1 MEAAKDIDRVKDTYR
16 KRAAV
21 IGFRC
26 GVIHYLLEQQDA
38 LRAGSNAR
46 SGELVQGVQKV
57 QEFKEGKGSIDFA
70 LMMAQYA
77 LDQQISAFGEALE
90 KEYVD
95 AKSECQRYG
104 ANHSVFDQL
113 PPAFTLDDLAALK
126 RNDLS
131 RQSFVAENHPQMEK
145 RRMGR
150 AGGQT
155 ALEKRRQ

>member
-1 MEAAKDIDRVKDTYR
+1 
-16 KRAAV
+16 
-21 IGFRC
+21 
-26 GVIHYLLEQQDA
+26 
-38 LRAGSNAR
+38 
-46 SGELVQGVQKV
+46 
-57 QEFKEGKGSIDFA
+57 DFA

-95 AKSECQRYG
+95 VKSECQRYG

-131 RQSFVAENHPQMEK
+131 RNSLQRIISRWKCDGWIEQVDRLHWKKKNIQ
-145 RRMGR
+145 GD
-150 AGGQT
+150 
-155 ALEKRRQ
+155 

>member
-1 MEAAKDIDRVKDTYR
+1 VEQKRVEAAKDIDRVKDTYR

-26 GVIHYLLEQQDA
+26 GVIHYLLEQEK
-38 LRAGSNAR
+38 LGIRNE
-46 SGELVQGVQKV
+46 EL
-57 QEFKEGKGSIDFA
+57 EIAKEGKGSIDFA

-113 PPAFTLDDLAALK
+113 RPTFTLDDLAALK

-131 RQSFVAENHPQMEK
+131 RKSIQRIISRWKCDGWIEK
-145 RRMGR
+145 ADDHHWRKKVDGD
-150 AGGQT
+150 
-155 ALEKRRQ
+155 K

>member
-1 MEAAKDIDRVKDTYR
+1 
-16 KRAAV
+16 
-21 IGFRC
+21 
-26 GVIHYLLEQQDA
+26 
-38 LRAGSNAR
+38 
-46 SGELVQGVQKV
+46 
-57 QEFKEGKGSIDFA
+57 
-70 LMMAQYA
+70 MMAQYA

-131 RQSFVAENHPQMEK
+131 RQSLLKIILRWKNDGWVEQVDKQHWKKEDNK
-145 RRMGR
+145 
-150 AGGQT
+150 T
-155 ALEKRRQ
+155 LRQ